1 MGQQFAVS
9 QVDFYCGYC
18 FAFVTTVLLLAYD
31 LRTCRTTE
39 CWLYTPCVYS
49 ITSLKRTYVRVK
61 KVARDSYSEK
71 SLVFLHISLPKSR
84 YLNFNSYVA
93 Y

>member
-1 MGQQFAVS
+1 MGQQYAVS
-9 QVDFYCGYC
+9 QVDFYCEYC
-18 FAFVTTVLLLAYD
+18 FAFVTTVLLRACD
-31 LRTCRTTE
+31 LRTWRTTE
-39 CWLYTPCVYS
+39 CWLYTPCVYN
-49 ITSLKRTYVRVK
+49 ITSFENICESK